1 MELSHL
7 IKLEGHVIKSF
18 FPILFFVIF
27 YSSKTLCFTFNNSGE
42 LAFSQETIDVYLASH
57 DCDNVPF
64 SQADLL
70 SIINDSINQFWNTVN
85 LSSLKLE
92 NKGVIDVDSGFKTG
106 GIRSLSVT
114 NGIVISCNN
123 DADNLDTSDANFSA
137 GDLGLALITTTSN
150 TTITGSVVL
159 LNDKDNSE
167 FRNLEYHEAVAV
179 VAHELGHALG
189 LGHSQEEESL
199 MYASLVTKRTHLGL
213 DDIHGISYL
222 YPMDST
228 VQTCA
233 TISPEATTGLF
244 IGVGLFYFFLVSL
257 RSLKKRLKLSP
268 RST

>member
-1 MELSHL
+1 MIKVLFL
-7 IKLEGHVIKSF
+7 IIFS
-18 FPILFFVIF
+18 IIF
-27 YSSKTLCFTFNNSGE
+27 YTSKAFCFTFNNSGE
-42 LAFSQETIDVYLASH
+42 LAFSQETINVYLASH
-57 DCDNVPF
+57 ECDNVPF
-64 SQADLL
+64 SQGELL
-70 SIINDSINQFWNTVN
+70 SIINDSISQFWNTVN

-92 NKGVIDVDSGFKTG
+92 NKGLIDVDSGFKTG

-137 GDLGLALITTTSN
+137 GDLGLALITTTSE

-159 LNDKDNSE
+159 LNDKGDSE

-233 TISPEATTGLF
+233 TISSSATSGLF
-244 IGVGLFYFFLVSL
+244 LGMSLFYFCLVSF